1 MERSGGVILKRETR
15 NRPDPRRPVAV
26 WRSADLLDGAAVGC
40 LTIILRTRGCRW
52 RRCTMCGY
60 ASEGAPATEEDLMVQ
75 FRAATKD
82 LSSEDRVVKIYTSGS
97 FLDPAEVPGPVRV
110 QILDGLAAAG
120 VEKLVVESRP
130 EYVAEELVE
139 ESVARIR
146 TEVAIG
152 LETSNDLVR
161 EHSIQKGFSFEEFK
175 EAAKVVQK
183 VGGSVKTYLLLK
195 PPFLSEGVAISDAIR
210 SARDAAPFSDVLS
223 LNLSNIQRGT
233 PMERM
238 WTLGEY
244 RPPWLWSA
252 VEVLKTVTFIP
263 IICDPVAAG
272 TRRGPRNCGGCD
284 EAFAK
289 AIREHALTQDV
300 GVFGNLDCGCR
311 AAWEKVV
318 ELEDLAFGSPLA
330 TAWQRI

>member
-1 MERSGGVILKRETR
+1 M
-15 NRPDPRRPVAV
+15 AV
-26 WRSADLLDGAAVGC
+26 WRSTDLLDGEAVGC

-75 FRAATKD
+75 FRTATKD
-82 LSSEDRVVKIYTSGS
+82 LSSKDRLVKIYTSGS
-97 FLDPAEVPGPVRV
+97 FFDPVEVPEPVRTS
-110 QILDGLAAAG
+110 ILEGLAAAG

-130 EYVAEELVE
+130 EYVSEELVE

-146 TEVAIG
+146 TEVGIG
-152 LETSNDLVR
+152 LETSSDLVR
-161 EHSIQKGFSFEEFK
+161 EHSIQKGFSFQEFR
-175 EAAKVVQK
+175 EAAGIVHK

-210 SARDAAPFSDVLS
+210 SSRDAAPFSDLLS
-223 LNLSNIQRGT
+223 LNLTNIQRGT
-233 PMERM
+233 PLERM

-272 TRRGPRNCGGCD
+272 TRRGPHNCSGCD
-284 EAFAK
+284 EAVAE
-289 AIREHALTQDV
+289 AIREHALTQDA
-300 GVFGNLDCGCR
+300 GAFEDLDCGCR
-311 AAWEKVV
+311 GAWEKVV
-318 ELEDLAFGSPLA
+318 ELEDLAFGSPLGSDL
-330 TAWQRI
+330 RRL

>member
-1 MERSGGVILKRETR
+1 M
-15 NRPDPRRPVAV
+15 
-26 WRSADLLDGAAVGC
+26 DLLDGEAVGC

-82 LSSEDRVVKIYTSGS
+82 LSSEDQVVKIYTSGS
-97 FLDPAEVPGPVRV
+97 FLDPAEVPESVSS
-110 QILDGLAAAG
+110 QILDGLAVAG
-120 VEKLVVESRP
+120 VEKLVIESRP
-130 EYVAEELVE
+130 EYVTVE
-139 ESVARIR
+139 RVEASASRIR

-152 LETSNDLVR
+152 LETSSDLAR
-161 EHSIQKGFSFEEFK
+161 DHSIRKGFSFEEFK
-175 EAAKVVQK
+175 AAAKAVHRG
-183 VGGSVKTYLLLK
+183 GGSVKTYLLLK
-195 PPFLSEGVAISDAIR
+195 PLFLSEGVAISDALR

-223 LNLSNIQRGT
+223 LNLANIQRGT
-233 PMERM
+233 LMERM
-238 WTLGEY
+238 WMQGDY

-252 VEVLKTVTFIP
+252 VEVLKNVSSIS

-272 TRRGPRNCGGCD
+272 TRRGPHNCGRCD
-284 EAFAK
+284 EAVAK

-300 GVFGNLDCGCR
+300 GVFEDLDCGCR

-318 ELEDLAFGSPLA
+318 ELEDYSFGAPLL
-330 TAWQRI
+330 